1 LTTVWFL
8 DIDNVIEIGKTS
20 HLEFNLMP
28 SNQQKPIAIGMVGGG
43 PDSGIGE
50 THRIAMRIDNKCELV
65 AGVFSRELEK
75 SLVIARKLGI
85 PSERLYQDFESMAAA
100 ESKRVDKIDA
110 VCIVTPTDS
119 HYDVAKKFLEK
130 GIHVICDKPLC
141 ISLNQARELTA
152 SAEKEGLIV
161 CLTHNY
167 TGYAM
172 VRHAATMVRNGELG
186 EIKAVHVE
194 HASGWAAKLQPD
206 EKQNRPSWRMDPALL
221 GDSSLLLDL
230 GTHAHHLA
238 RFVTGLEITQV
249 AGELSRIVPGRGIND
264 NGQALLRFENDA
276 RGTMWISMAAVGNEQ
291 GIRIRVYGDKGSLEW
306 FHEDPFHLRF
316 CSVSG
321 PAVMF
326 AQGTEWV
333 SEEAR
338 KWTRGGLG
346 HPEGYF
352 EAFANLYSELADVIR
367 AGGEPRGPFSFPVA
381 RDGAKGL
388 AFVEAFL
395 RSHRSG
401 GSWAAVEDV

>member
-1 LTTVWFL
+1 MPLNQHKPLTV
-8 DIDNVIEIGKTS
+8 
-20 HLEFNLMP
+20 
-28 SNQQKPIAIGMVGGG
+28 GMVGGG

-65 AGVFSRELEK
+65 AGVFSRRLEK
-75 SLVIARKLGI
+75 SALLAKQLGI
-85 PSERLYQDFESMAAA
+85 PPERLYGDYKSMALA
-100 ESKRVDKIDA
+100 ESKREDGIDA

-119 HYDVAKKFLEK
+119 HYAIAKEFLQA

-141 ISLNQARELTA
+141 ISLNEAREL
-152 SAEKEGLIV
+152 KELADKAGLIV

-172 VRHAATMVRNGELG
+172 VRHAARMVRNGDLG
-186 EIKAVHVE
+186 NIRTVHVE
-194 HASGWAAKLQPD
+194 HASGWASMLQED

-221 GDSSLLLDL
+221 GDASLLLDL

-238 RFVTGLEITQV
+238 RFVTGLEVTQV
-249 AGELSRIVPGRGIND
+249 AGELSRIVPGRAIND

-276 RGTMWISMAAVGNEQ
+276 RGTMWISMAAIGNEQ

-316 CSVSG
+316 SSVNG
-321 PAVMF
+321 PTQNL
-326 AQGTEWV
+326 AQGTEWL
-333 SEEAR
+333 SKEAR
-338 KWTRGGLG
+338 RWTRGGLG

-367 AGGEPRGPFSFPVA
+367 AQGTGRDALGFPVA
-381 RDGAKGL
+381 LDGAKGL

-395 RSHRSG
+395 QSHRSG
-401 GSWAAVEDV
+401 GSWTAVEPV